1 VAMRRS
7 ALLIVCAFALQSDPA
22 LSFACVPRAALRHPG
37 ATRCPAGG
45 IALRPRQALGQPP
58 VMLATTDLIAVAPAM
73 LALDMV
79 GVVLKLAWRLA
90 AMALVFV
97 ALRPTVVPILEAR
110 SPELLAKVRQRV
122 DYEKKVLTKIFR
134 PKLHAAR
141 EADAKAKAADAA
153 ARAQAEEEAKAK
165 LAAEAAEAEAAAAK
179 AADEA
184 ARKQLEEQQAK
195 AKAAAEKMAL
205 EREAAERE
213 RAEKVAEEQRRYR
226 EQLEREKAA
235 KEKAAD
241 EKRAKEREIA
251 EKKAAAKAAAE
262 KAAAEAKAKLT
273 AVVAACGEA
282 EARVRSLLD
291 EIAGT
296 VEEDRIVTMADAGEE
311 RAAALQAGLEELE
324 TGSESLPVEVVREGL
339 LGFWSVR
346 LTTAEPIANDGRTG
360 YGKPE
365 YATVLAHFQCFS
377 KREDGSLLPT
387 AQTVEVIGDASTD
400 AVGTATLKGDF
411 ELAAD
416 GASGAKMGVLED
428 YNTLEFG
435 GMKQFDAQPPKLR
448 WTCIYLSPTLR
459 VNRMEDDSIWVYEK
473 VDAEAVTGEIFRL
486 MSLTQEEEEEEDW
499 SEAGYDS

>member
-1 VAMRRS
+1 
-7 ALLIVCAFALQSDPA
+7 
-22 LSFACVPRAALRHPG
+22 
-37 ATRCPAGG
+37 
-45 IALRPRQALGQPP
+45 
-58 VMLATTDLIAVAPAM
+58 
-73 LALDMV
+73 
-79 GVVLKLAWRLA
+79 
-90 AMALVFV
+90 
-97 ALRPTVVPILEAR
+97 
-110 SPELLAKVRQRV
+110 
-122 DYEKKVLTKIFR
+122 
-134 PKLHAAR
+134 
-141 EADAKAKAADAA
+141 
-153 ARAQAEEEAKAK
+153 
-165 LAAEAAEAEAAAAK
+165 
-179 AADEA
+179 
-184 ARKQLEEQQAK
+184 
-195 AKAAAEKMAL
+195 MAL

-473 VDAEAVTGEIFRL
+473 GTSAITARPHAPIHSYLAPPQHLCCGRRHDDCCSVAIAMHAHADESRSTRMHAVDAEAVTGEIFRL
-486 MSLTQEEEEEEDW
+486 MSLTQEEEEDW
-499 SEAGYDS
+499 SEAG